1 MVRNSLSMTKFKYRI
16 ISIDFLNSVVHIR
29 YWCEGMSTF
38 NGFTETIPFSVNTL
52 QDMTEKEFD
61 LKVYDYVKNDFKGL
75 LFIYENYKNGA
86 YDVLE
91 KVARTVR
98 SLDVV

>member
-1 MVRNSLSMTKFKYRI
+1 MMCTNHCLQT
-16 ISIDFLNSVVHIR
+16 
-29 YWCEGMSTF
+29 TA
-38 NGFTETIPFSVNTL
+38 PFSVNTL

-98 SLDVV
+98 SIDVV